1 MKAWSDKPKENSSV
15 CLYLP
20 ICCTMKAL
28 RLVPLLLLTP
38 RFLKAAD
45 T

>member
-1 MKAWSDKPKENSSV
+1 MKAWSGKPKENSSV

-20 ICCTMKAL
+20 ISCTLKAL

-38 RFLKAAD
+38 RFMKAPD